1 MRCFKIPFT
10 HLDLFL
16 VACSMNFDDIRP
28 EYIFQFE
35 GHYDVVFID
44 RIPEYTQEKI
54 EKFIGGLWSQ
64 ALSMERQPKPIRDY
78 DPRTKRYGRD

>member
-16 VACSMNFDDIRP
+16 VACTLNFNDITP

-35 GHYDVVFID
+35 DHFQLVFLD
-44 RIPEYTQEKI
+44 RIPESDQEKI
-54 EKFIGGLWSQ
+54 EKFIGGMWAQSLTMSKHPRPI
-64 ALSMERQPKPIRDY
+64 LSY
-78 DPRTKRYGRD
+78 DSRTKRNGRD